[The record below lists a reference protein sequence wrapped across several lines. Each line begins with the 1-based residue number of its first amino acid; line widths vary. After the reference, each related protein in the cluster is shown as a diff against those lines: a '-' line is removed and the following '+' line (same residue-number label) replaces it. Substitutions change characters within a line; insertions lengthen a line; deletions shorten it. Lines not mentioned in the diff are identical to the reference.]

1 MRQYTHVGRP
11 YNVGHGW
18 VLVNLAYFGDV
29 NLMLRDN
36 IHAMGSSSNIHAM
49 GSSSNIHARGSS
61 YNIHARGSSYNIH
74 TRGSSYNVHAMGS
87 SCLTRTF
94 LKAKFFHQSTL
105 HDPNYII
112 QRNNTV
118 LTRHDVRYYC
128 YSGAPCVTSV
138 KAARRCINSN
148 RAVSTEVSV
157 CMRDVIQ
164 RNTTRGFV

>member
-11 YNVGHGW
+11 YNVGLDW

-36 IHAMGSSSNIHAM
+36 IHAMGSSSNIHAR

-61 YNIHARGSSYNIH
+61 YNI
-74 TRGSSYNVHAMGS
+74 HAMGS

-138 KAARRCINSN
+138 KVARRCINSK

-157 CMRDVIQ
+157 CITGV
-164 RNTTRGFV
+164 